1 MYKALSIL
9 LPVVQQAV
17 RLTSRTTTDVRT
29 SDPYPGARHFAL
41 CTPRKHIHTRID
53 AYISRRQGGWDP
65 QGRTYD
71 IHKAPLFSTSI
82 KIQGA
87 SFFLD
92 TASCEACCATKLD
105 CGNTWV
111 GMDAR
116 ARAQKDGRGGVMA
129 LCAAP
134 LQQTQT
140 RLIRTVGVV
149 APHRQ
154 TDDSVAYRNKKE
166 KRSFRQEK
174 TKKNS

>member
-87 SFFLD
+87 SFFFGYGVVQSML
-92 TASCEACCATKLD
+92 CNE
-105 CGNTWV
+105 V
-111 GMDAR
+111 GLWKHLGGYGRTR
-116 ARAQKDGRGGVMA
+116 ARAERWTRRRYGPLRCPSPADADEAYTYGRCCCSPQANG
-129 LCAAP
+129 
-134 LQQTQT
+134 
-140 RLIRTVGVV
+140 
-149 APHRQ
+149 
-154 TDDSVAYRNKKE
+154 
-166 KRSFRQEK
+166 
-174 TKKNS
+174 